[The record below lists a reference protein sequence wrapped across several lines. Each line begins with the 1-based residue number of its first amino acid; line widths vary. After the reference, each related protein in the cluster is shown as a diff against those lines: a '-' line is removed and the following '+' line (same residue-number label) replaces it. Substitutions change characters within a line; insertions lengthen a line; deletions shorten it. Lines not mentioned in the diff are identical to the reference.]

1 MGGLNMDEINKFR
14 LFLIKNNAFDSY
26 IKNVNNNRINNCY
39 SSGDPFNRIIDA
51 SFIWRNTPEGE
62 DYWLELYRKWEK
74 QAPNC
79 KVDYTNI
86 VEKLLDTEFE
96 YNKLWED

>member
-1 MGGLNMDEINKFR
+1 MNEINEFR
-14 LFLIKNNAFDSY
+14 LFLIQNNALDSY
-26 IKNVNNNRINNCY
+26 IKNVDNNRIDAYY
-39 SSGDPFNRIIDA
+39 SDGDPFKGIIDA

-62 DYWLELYRKWEK
+62 DYWLELYRKWVK
-74 QAPNC
+74 QAPNY

>member
-1 MGGLNMDEINKFR
+1 MNEINEFR
-14 LFLIKNNAFDSY
+14 LFLIQNNAFDSY
-26 IKNVNNNRINNCY
+26 VKNVDNNRINNCY
-39 SSGDPFNRIIDA
+39 SSGDTFNRIIDA

-62 DYWLELYRKWEK
+62 DYWLELYRKWMK
-74 QAPNC
+74 QALNY

>member
-1 MGGLNMDEINKFR
+1 MEPLEELKQ
-14 LFLIKNNAFDSY
+14 FLI
-26 IKNVNNNRINNCY
+26 NNNCLESYLYNLKHFKF
-39 SSGDPFNRIIDA
+39 SSASPYPFNRIIDA

>member
-1 MGGLNMDEINKFR
+1 MDEINKFR
-14 LFLIKNNAFDSY
+14 LFLIQNNAFDSY
-26 IKNVNNNRINNCY
+26 IKNVDNNRINNYY
-39 SSGDPFNRIIDA
+39 SSGDTFNRIIDA

-62 DYWLELYRKWEK
+62 DYWWELYRKWMK
-74 QAPNC
+74 QASNY